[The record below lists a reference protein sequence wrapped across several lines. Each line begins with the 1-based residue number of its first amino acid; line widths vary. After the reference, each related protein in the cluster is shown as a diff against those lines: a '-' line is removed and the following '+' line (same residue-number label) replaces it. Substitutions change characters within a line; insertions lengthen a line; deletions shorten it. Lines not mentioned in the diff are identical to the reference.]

1 MLIADWQ
8 LSPSVIMEYS
18 FEFPES
24 MSVSEEYIIMN
35 TLSMIASIGGT
46 MGIFTGLSFFDIVPA
61 LISFFE
67 YLRNKANKS
76 SK

>member
-8 LSPSVIMEYS
+8 LGPSVIMEYS

-46 MGIFTGLSFFDIVPA
+46 MGIFTGLSFFDVIPA
-61 LISFFE
+61 LIRFFE
-67 YLRNKANKS
+67 YLRKKSNKS